1 MSVPAIGPVLT
12 PPNFQVVSAQSSILL
27 SWSQVPLGTIYYIN
41 RSTDNVTF
49 TNIATTTSLSYVNT
63 TGDLDKIYYFQV
75 QAGNGTNSSLPTPT
89 LSGLMLKPGETTVAN
104 LVLEAQQRCNK
115 ENSQF
120 YTQQELIS
128 MVSQSYK
135 ELYDVV
141 VTAYG
146 DDYYLATPYTYLTG
160 QNQQMYPLPN
170 DFYKL
175 LLVEV
180 ALNPTDPNSY
190 VTIRQFML
198 REKNKWNYPNQY
210 TMFGITNIRYRLEG
224 NNLMIV
230 PQTQGGQTLR
240 IWYVPRPNQLIYPTD
255 LVDGISGWEEYII
268 ADVCIKM
275 LVKEESNEQAQ
286 AFAQQKAAM
295 MKRLEDMANN
305 RNIGEPQQVT
315 DSKSVNF
322 SWGEADGSG
331 YGGTGMGY

>member
-12 PPNFQVVSAQSSILL
+12 PPNFQVVSAQGSILL

-49 TNIATTTSLSYVNT
+49 TNIATTASLSYVST
-63 TGDLDKIYYFQV
+63 TGDLDTIYYFQV
-75 QAGNGTNSSLPTPT
+75 QAGNGTNSSLPTPS
-89 LSGLMLKPGETTVAN
+89 LSGLMLKPGQTTVAN
-104 LVLEAQQRCNK
+104 LILESRQRCNK

-120 YTQQELIS
+120 YTDQELVS

-146 DDYYLATPYTYLTG
+146 DDYYLATPFSYTTI

-175 LLVEV
+175 LLVEC
-180 ALNPTDPNSY
+180 ALNPQDPNSY

-224 NNLMIV
+224 DNLFIV
-230 PQTQGGQTLR
+230 PQTQGNQALR
-240 IWYVPRPNQLIYPTD
+240 IWYVPRPNQLINMTD
-255 LVDGISGWEEYII
+255 LVDGISGWEEYIV

-315 DSKSVNF
+315 DAKCINF

-331 YGGTGMGY
+331 YGSGGMGY